1 VATFQMLMSF
11 DTLRTLVSFVVVLG
25 VLIVIHELGHFIM
38 ARLAGVGIERFS
50 VGFGPVLWRFR
61 GKETEYCV
69 SAIPLGGY
77 VKMMGDDENPLEG
90 GRTGALDPAKAF
102 NRKPLAARFLI
113 VFAGPAMNFV
123 LAVVIAAL
131 VFMLVGRQV
140 APAEVGRI
148 TDGGPAAQAGLKTG
162 ERIVAVDG
170 RPVQYWEDL
179 AHAVQAAAGRSLQVA
194 VRGPA
199 GERTVALTPASAKR
213 KDLFGDE
220 QSVWEIGAA
229 PYLPASIGDTIA
241 GDPADKAGLRSGDVV
256 TALEGQPVLSWDE
269 LAERI
274 HQRADQPTRLEV
286 KRGTGTLAITV
297 TPKKGKIPGP
307 DGKEVEVGLV
317 GIRPGGATTLVRS
330 HPLSA
335 AWEGLAF
342 SADVTLKTAI
352 GLYKIVL
359 GQIPRDNIG
368 GPIQIAKTAGE
379 QARQGIASLAFF
391 TAVISI
397 NLFLLNLLPVPMLDG
412 GHLLFFA
419 FEAVLG
425 RPLSVRKREVA
436 QQVGF
441 ALLMLLMVFAFYND
455 FKRIGLF

>member
-1 VATFQMLMSF
+1 MATLQM
-11 DTLRTLVSFVVVLG
+11 LVSFVVVLG
-25 VLIVIHELGHFIM
+25 VLIVVHELGHFLM
-38 ARLAGVGIERFS
+38 ARLAGVGVERFS

-69 SAIPLGGY
+69 SAIPMGGY

-90 GRTGALDPAKAF
+90 GKGAAIDPAKAF
-102 NRKPLAARFLI
+102 NGKPLAARFLI

-123 LAVVIAAL
+123 LAALIAGL
-131 VFMLVGRQV
+131 MFMLVGRPV
-140 APAEVGRI
+140 APALVGRV
-148 TDGGPAAQAGLKTG
+148 TDGSPAAQAGLKTG
-162 ERIVAVDG
+162 DRLVAVDG
-170 RPVQYWEDL
+170 KSVQYWEDL
-179 AHAVQAAAGRSLQVA
+179 ARLVQAARGRVLQVA
-194 VRGPA
+194 VQGPA
-199 GERTVALTPASAKR
+199 GERTVALTPGQTKR

-220 QSVWEIGAA
+220 QTVWEIGAS
-229 PYLPASIGDTIA
+229 PYIPAAIGDTIA
-241 GDPADKAGLRSGDVV
+241 GDPADQAGLKAGDVV
-256 TALEGQPVLSWDE
+256 VALEGQPVLSWDE

-274 HQRADQPTRLEV
+274 HQRAGQPTRLEI
-286 KRGTGTLAITV
+286 KRGAETLTVTV
-297 TPKKGKIPGP
+297 TPKKSKIPGA
-307 DGKEVEVGLV
+307 DGKETEVGLV
-317 GIRPGGATTLVRS
+317 GIRPGGSVTMVRS
-330 HPLSA
+330 NPISA
-335 AWEGLAF
+335 LWEGLVW
-342 SADVTLKTAI
+342 SGDVTVKTAI
-352 GLYKIVL
+352 GLYKIVV
-359 GQIPRDNIG
+359 GQLDRSNIG

-379 QARQGIASLAFF
+379 QARQGIVSLALF
-391 TAVISI
+391 TAVISV

>member
-1 VATFQMLMSF
+1 VATVQM
-11 DTLRTLVSFVVVLG
+11 LVSFVVVLG
-25 VLIVIHELGHFIM
+25 ILIVVHELGHFLM
-38 ARLAGVGIERFS
+38 ARLAGVGVERFS
-50 VGFGPVLWRFR
+50 IGFGPVLWRFR

-69 SAIPLGGY
+69 SAIPMGGY

-90 GRTGALDPAKAF
+90 GKGASIDPAKAF
-102 NRKPLAARFLI
+102 NGKPLAARFLI

-123 LAVVIAAL
+123 LAAVIAGL
-131 VFMLVGRQV
+131 MFMLVGRPV
-140 APAEVGRI
+140 APALVGRVA
-148 TDGGPAAQAGLKTG
+148 DGSPAAQAGLKTG
-162 ERIVAVDG
+162 DRLVAIDG
-170 RPVQYWEDL
+170 KPVQYWEDL
-179 AHAVQAAAGRSLQVA
+179 ARIVQAARGRALQVTA
-194 VRGPA
+194 QGPA
-199 GERTVALTPASAKR
+199 GERTVALTPAQTKR

-220 QSVWEIGAA
+220 QTVWEIGAS
-229 PYLPASIGDTIA
+229 PYIPAAIGDTVA
-241 GDPADKAGLRSGDVV
+241 GDPADQAGLKAGDVV
-256 TALEGQPVLSWDE
+256 VALEGQPVLSWDE

-274 HQRADQPTRLEV
+274 HQRAGQPTRLEV
-286 KRGTGTLAITV
+286 KRGAETLAITV
-297 TPKKGKIPGP
+297 TPKKGKIPGA
-307 DGKEVEVGLV
+307 DGKETEVGLV
-317 GIRPGGATTLVRS
+317 GIRPGGSVTMVRS
-330 HPLSA
+330 NPIYAL
-335 AWEGLAF
+335 WEGVAW
-342 SADVTLKTAI
+342 SGDVTMKTAI
-352 GLYKIVL
+352 GLYKIVV
-359 GQIPRDNIG
+359 GQLDRSNIG

-379 QARQGIASLAFF
+379 QARQGIVSLALF

>member
-1 VATFQMLMSF
+1 V
-11 DTLRTLVSFVVVLG
+11 
-25 VLIVIHELGHFIM
+25 
-38 ARLAGVGIERFS
+38 
-50 VGFGPVLWRFR
+50 
-61 GKETEYCV
+61 
-69 SAIPLGGY
+69 
-77 VKMMGDDENPLEG
+77 
-90 GRTGALDPAKAF
+90 
-102 NRKPLAARFLI
+102 
-113 VFAGPAMNFV
+113 
-123 LAVVIAAL
+123 
-131 VFMLVGRQV
+131 VGRV
-140 APAEVGRI
+140 SES
-148 TDGGPAAQAGLKTG
+148 GPAAQAGLKNG

-170 RPVQYWEDL
+170 KPVQYWEDV
-179 AHAVQAAAGRSLQVA
+179 ARVVQAAGGRTLPVTVQ
-194 VRGPA
+194 GPA
-199 GERTVALTPASAKR
+199 GERTVSLTPAAAKR

-220 QSVWEIGAA
+220 QSVWEIGAT
-229 PYLPASIGDTIA
+229 PYMPASIGDTVA
-241 GDPADKAGLRSGDVV
+241 GDPADKAGLRAGDVV

-286 KRGTGTLAITV
+286 KRGTEIISITV
-297 TPKKGKIPGP
+297 TPKKGKIAGP

-317 GIRPGGATTLVRS
+317 GIRPGGAVTMVRS
-330 HPLSA
+330 NPLSA
-335 AWEGLAF
+335 LGEGLAW
-342 SADVTLKTAI
+342 AGDVTGKTAL
-352 GLYKIVL
+352 GLYKIVV
-359 GQIPRDNIG
+359 GQLDRSNIG

-379 QARQGIASLAFF
+379 QARQGIVSLALF

>member
-1 VATFQMLMSF
+1 MTTV
-11 DTLRTLVSFVVVLG
+11 VSFVVVIG
-25 VLIVIHELGHFIM
+25 VLILIHELGHFLV
-38 ARLAGVGIERFS
+38 ARLTGVGVERFS
-50 VGFGPVLWRFR
+50 IGFGPVLLRWR
-61 GKETEYCV
+61 GKETEYCLSV
-69 SAIPLGGY
+69 IPMGGY
-77 VKMMGDDENPLEG
+77 VKMMGDDDNPLEG
-90 GRTGALDPAKAF
+90 GKAAVIDPAKAF
-102 NRKPLAARFLI
+102 NHKPLVARFLI

-123 LAVVIAAL
+123 LAVLIAA
-131 VFMLVGRQV
+131 VMFTAIGRPV
-140 APAEVGRI
+140 APAVVGRV
-148 TDGGPAAQAGLKTG
+148 TEGGPAGQAGLTTG

-179 AHAVQAAAGRSLQVA
+179 ARVVQSAGGRTMQVTA
-194 VRGPA
+194 RGAA
-199 GERTVALTPASAKR
+199 GERTVALTPIQAKR
-213 KDLFGDE
+213 KDLFGDD
-220 QSVWEIGAA
+220 QTVWEIGAS
-229 PYLPASIGDTIA
+229 PYIPPSIGDTIA
-241 GDPADKAGLRSGDVV
+241 GDPADKAGLKPGDVV
-256 TALEGQPVLSWDE
+256 TSVEGQPVLAWDE

-274 HQRADQPTRLEV
+274 HQRAGQPTRLEV
-286 KRGTGTLAITV
+286 KRGAETVTLAV

-307 DGKEVEVGLV
+307 DGKDVEVGLI
-317 GIRPGGATTLVRS
+317 GIRPGGATTMVRS
-330 HPLSA
+330 DPLSA
-335 AWEGLAF
+335 LWEGLVW
-342 SADVTLKTAI
+342 SGDVTVKTAI
-352 GLYKIVL
+352 GLYKIVV
-359 GQIPRDNIG
+359 GQLDRSNIG

-379 QARQGIASLAFF
+379 QARQGIVSLALF

>member
-1 VATFQMLMSF
+1 M
-11 DTLRTLVSFVVVLG
+11 LVSFVVVLG
-25 VLIVIHELGHFIM
+25 VLIIVHELGHFFM
-38 ARLAGVGIERFS
+38 ARLVGVGVERFS

-61 GKETEYCV
+61 GKETEYCLSV
-69 SAIPLGGY
+69 IPMGGY

-90 GRTGALDPAKAF
+90 GKAPVINPAKAF
-102 NRKPLAARFLI
+102 NNKPLIARFLI

-123 LAVVIAAL
+123 LAVLIAAL
-131 VFMLVGRQV
+131 MFTTIGRPV
-140 APAEVGRI
+140 APAVVGRV
-148 TDGGPAAQAGLKTG
+148 TEGGPAAQAGLTTG
-162 ERIVAVDG
+162 ERVVAVAG

-179 AHAVQAAAGRSLQVA
+179 ARVVQSAGGRTLQVTM
-194 VRGPA
+194 RGPA
-199 GERTVALTPASAKR
+199 AERTVALTPVQTKR
-213 KDLFGDE
+213 KDLFGDD
-220 QSVWEIGAA
+220 QTVWEIGAA
-229 PYLPASIGDTIA
+229 PYMPAAIGDTVP
-241 GDPADKAGLRSGDVV
+241 GDPADKAGLKPGDVV
-256 TALEGQPVLSWDE
+256 AAVEAQPVLSWDE

-274 HQRADQPTRLEV
+274 HKRAGQPTRFEV
-286 KRGTGTLAITV
+286 KRGTEALSLTV

-307 DGKEVEVGLV
+307 DGKDMEVGLV
-317 GIRPGGATTLVRS
+317 GIRPGGGATMVRS
-330 HPLSA
+330 NPLSA
-335 AWEGLAF
+335 LWEGLAW
-342 SADVTLKTAI
+342 SSDVTVKTAV
-352 GLYKIVL
+352 GLYKIVV
-359 GQIPRDNIG
+359 GQLDRSNIG

-379 QARQGIASLAFF
+379 QARQGIVSLALF

>member
-1 VATFQMLMSF
+1 MATVQM
-11 DTLRTLVSFVVVLG
+11 LVSFVVVLG
-25 VLIVIHELGHFIM
+25 ILILVHELGHFFM
-38 ARLAGVGIERFS
+38 ARLAGVGVERFS
-50 VGFGPVLWRFR
+50 IGFGPVLWRVR

-69 SAIPLGGY
+69 SAIPMGGY

-90 GRTGALDPAKAF
+90 GKTGAIDPAKAF
-102 NRKPLAARFLI
+102 NTKPLISRFLI
-113 VFAGPAMNFV
+113 VFAGPAMNFI

-131 VFMLVGRQV
+131 MFMLVGRPV
-140 APAEVGRI
+140 APADIGRI
-148 TDGGPAAQAGLKTG
+148 TEGGPVAQAGLKTG

-179 AHAVQAAAGRSLQVA
+179 ARVVQSADGRTLSVT
-194 VRGPA
+194 VRGA
-199 GERTVALTPASAKR
+199 DSERTVSLTPAQAKR

-220 QSVWEIGAA
+220 QTVWEIGAT
-229 PYLPASIGDTIA
+229 PYVPAAIGDTVS
-241 GDPADKAGLRSGDVV
+241 GDPADAAGLKPNDVV
-256 TALEGQPVLSWDE
+256 TAIDGQPVLSWDE
-269 LAERI
+269 LAEKI
-274 HQRADQPTRLEV
+274 HHRADQPTRLQI
-286 KRGTGTLAITV
+286 KRGSETLTVTV
-297 TPKKGKIPGP
+297 TPRKGKIPGP
-307 DGKEVEVGLV
+307 DGKETEVGLI
-317 GIRPGGATTLVRS
+317 GIRPGGAVTFVRS
-330 HPLSA
+330 NPIASV
-335 AWEGLAF
+335 WDGLAW
-342 SADVTLKTAI
+342 SSDVTMKTAI
-352 GLYKIVL
+352 GLYKIVV
-359 GQIPRDNIG
+359 GQLDRSNIG

-379 QARQGIASLAFF
+379 QARQGIVSLALF

>member
-1 VATFQMLMSF
+1 MATVQM
-11 DTLRTLVSFVVVLG
+11 LVSFVVVLG
-25 VLIVIHELGHFIM
+25 VLIIVHELGHFFM
-38 ARLAGVGIERFS
+38 ARLAGVGVERFS

-61 GKETEYCV
+61 GKETEYCLSV
-69 SAIPLGGY
+69 IPMGGY

-90 GRTGALDPAKAF
+90 GKTATIDPAKAF
-102 NRKPLAARFLI
+102 NHKPLIARFLI

-123 LAVVIAAL
+123 LAVLIAAL
-131 VFMLVGRQV
+131 MFTTIGRPV
-140 APAEVGRI
+140 APAVVGRV
-148 TDGGPAAQAGLKTG
+148 TEGGPAARAGLTTG

-179 AHAVQAAAGRSLQVA
+179 ARVVQSADGRTLQVTM
-194 VRGPA
+194 RGPA
-199 GERTVALTPASAKR
+199 AERTVALTPVQAKR
-213 KDLFGDE
+213 KDLFGDD
-220 QSVWEIGAA
+220 QTVWEVGAA
-229 PYLPASIGDTIA
+229 PYIPAAIGDTIA
-241 GDPADKAGLRSGDVV
+241 GDPADKAGLKPGDVV
-256 TALEGQPVLSWDE
+256 VAVEARPVLSWDE

-274 HQRADQPTRLEV
+274 HQRAGQPTRIEV
-286 KRGTGTLAITV
+286 KRGSEALSITV
-297 TPKKGKIPGP
+297 TPRKGKIPGP

-317 GIRPGGATTLVRS
+317 GIRPGGATTMVRS
-330 HPLSA
+330 NPLSA
-335 AWEGLAF
+335 LWEGLAW
-342 SADVTLKTAI
+342 SSDVTVKTAV
-352 GLYKIVL
+352 GLYKIVV
-359 GQIPRDNIG
+359 GQLDRSNIG

-379 QARQGIASLAFF
+379 QARQGIVSLALF

-412 GHLLFFA
+412 GYLLFFA

>member
-1 VATFQMLMSF
+1 MATLQM
-11 DTLRTLVSFVVVLG
+11 LVSFVVVLG
-25 VLIVIHELGHFIM
+25 VLIVVHELGHFLM
-38 ARLAGVGIERFS
+38 ARLAGVGVERFS

-69 SAIPLGGY
+69 SAIPMGGY

-90 GRTGALDPAKAF
+90 GKGAAIDPAKAF
-102 NRKPLAARFLI
+102 NGKPLAARFLI

-123 LAVVIAAL
+123 LAALIAGL
-131 VFMLVGRQV
+131 MFMLVGRPV
-140 APAEVGRI
+140 APALVGRV
-148 TDGGPAAQAGLKTG
+148 TDGSPAAQAGLKTG
-162 ERIVAVDG
+162 DRLVAVDG
-170 RPVQYWEDL
+170 KPVQYWEDL
-179 AHAVQAAAGRSLQVA
+179 ARLVQAARGRVLQVA
-194 VRGPA
+194 VQGPA
-199 GERTVALTPASAKR
+199 GERTVALTPAQTKR

-220 QSVWEIGAA
+220 QTVWEIGAS
-229 PYLPASIGDTIA
+229 PYIPAAIGDTIA
-241 GDPADKAGLRSGDVV
+241 GDPADQAGLKAGDVV
-256 TALEGQPVLSWDE
+256 VALEGQPVLSWDE

-274 HQRADQPTRLEV
+274 HQRAGQPTRLEI
-286 KRGTGTLAITV
+286 KRGAETLTVTV
-297 TPKKGKIPGP
+297 TPKKSKIPGA
-307 DGKEVEVGLV
+307 DGKETEVGLV
-317 GIRPGGATTLVRS
+317 GIRPGGSVTMVRS
-330 HPLSA
+330 NPISA
-335 AWEGLAF
+335 LWEGLVW
-342 SADVTLKTAI
+342 SGDVTVKTAI
-352 GLYKIVL
+352 GLYKIVV
-359 GQIPRDNIG
+359 GQLDRSNIG

-379 QARQGIASLAFF
+379 QARQGIVSLALF

-425 RPLSVRKREVA
+425 RPLSLRKREVA